1 MESNNI
7 NTKVYSVKASSHI
20 ITLLG
25 DELIGSNSLALFELV
40 KNSYDADADNVY
52 IKFLDFQTDNPSI
65 SIEDDVIGMTKDI
78 IEKAWLVIGTDYKRK
93 EVKESREKRRTSLG
107 NKGVGRLAVH
117 RLANSII
124 LETQAIGE
132 NTGSMLD
139 IN

>member
-7 NTKVYSVKASSHI
+7 KTKVYSVKASSHI

-65 SIEDDVIGMTKDI
+65 SIEDDGIGMTPDDFQNKFL
-78 IEKAWLVIGTDYKRK
+78 KTHFFGQQGC
-93 EVKESREKRRTSLG
+93 RTFSCT
-107 NKGVGRLAVH
+107 
-117 RLANSII
+117 SPC
-124 LETQAIGE
+124 
-132 NTGSMLD
+132 
-139 IN
+139 

>member
-1 MESNNI
+1 MTYGNPQSLFYAQIYPLNLNPKLELLFYMESNNI

-65 SIEDDVIGMTKDI
+65 SIEDDGIGMTKF
-78 IEKAWLVIGTDYKRK
+78 T
-93 EVKESREKRRTSLG
+93 
-107 NKGVGRLAVH
+107 
-117 RLANSII
+117 
-124 LETQAIGE
+124 
-132 NTGSMLD
+132 
-139 IN
+139 